1 MSELVGF
8 IKVEFFSDGSNKI
21 SHDLGEIPT
30 ADDLS
35 ISLSSCGINFSVS
48 PAKKGHRYSKKKKS
62 DEDLKARIMHIIA
75 DTDKPIS
82 VIYQRAISKQYSKDE
97 VLEMIPIMESEG
109 LIKKVQIEH
118 IKRGQLTR
126 YAKNIGA

>member
-1 MSELVGF
+1 MSEPVGF

-48 PAKKGHRYSKKKKS
+48 SAKKTHGYRKNKKS

-97 VLEMIPIMESEG
+97 VLEMV
-109 LIKKVQIEH
+109 KKMTADGILKTVEISH
-118 IKRGQLTR
+118 PKRGIMIR
-126 YAKNIGA
+126 YAVA

>member
-1 MSELVGF
+1 
-8 IKVEFFSDGSNKI
+8 
-21 SHDLGEIPT
+21 
-30 ADDLS
+30 
-35 ISLSSCGINFSVS
+35 
-48 PAKKGHRYSKKKKS
+48 
-62 DEDLKARIMHIIA
+62 MHIIA

-118 IKRGQLTR
+118 IKRGPLTR
-126 YAKNIGA
+126 YAKNVGA

>member
-1 MSELVGF
+1 MSEPVGF

-21 SHDLGEIPT
+21 SHDLGEMQAI
-30 ADDLS
+30 DNLS

-48 PAKKGHRYSKKKKS
+48 SKKRRSHSKKKKS

-82 VIYQRAISKQYSKDE
+82 VICQRARSKQYSEDE
-97 VLEMIPIMESEG
+97 VMEMVKLMEG
-109 LIKKVQIEH
+109 DGIIKKVPIEH

-126 YAKNIGA
+126 YAKNVED

>member
-1 MSELVGF
+1 MSEPVGF
-8 IKVEFFSDGSNKI
+8 IKIEFFTDGSNKI
-21 SHDLGEIPT
+21 SHDLVGVAEMENI
-30 ADDLS
+30 S
-35 ISLSSCGINFSVS
+35 ISLSSCDVDFSFS
-48 PAKKGHRYSKKKKS
+48 ATKKTKKWSKNKKS

-118 IKRGQLTR
+118 IKRGPLTR
-126 YAKNIGA
+126 YAKNVGA